1 MMIVNKLE
9 QQKNNAIATHQRPNN
24 IERIAQWRDVAT
36 RIGNARL
43 INTVDILEQLY
54 ANEANEAARPPAPTL
69 KGGAQ

>member
-1 MMIVNKLE
+1 MQHPN
-9 QQKNNAIATHQRPNN
+9 TTSSPPPPQRPSNS
-24 IERIAQWRDVAT
+24 ERLTQWRAVAK

-54 ANEANEAARPPAPTL
+54 ANDANEATRPPTPNL